1 MTTART
7 LPSATFAA
15 GLALMLAACQSAG
28 PMLRAAPAAPKG
40 VEGQWISA
48 DGVAVSS
55 FSGGVFTTTAT
66 DTGNKLA
73 DGSYTMT
80 DQNNVAITVQSK
92 IRQTTTSVNCALASA
107 SQLNCTSS
115 SGQQFVLNRRT
126 A

>member
-7 LPSATFAA
+7 LPSAILAA
-15 GLALMLAACQSAG
+15 GLAVLLAACQSAG
-28 PMLRAAPAAPKG
+28 PSMRAAPASPKG
-40 VEGQWISA
+40 VEGRWIST
-48 DGVAVSS
+48 DGVAVST
-55 FSGGVFTTTAT
+55 FAGGVFTTTAT

-73 DGSYTMT
+73 DGSYTMV

-92 IRQTTTSVNCALASA
+92 IRQTTTSVNCALANA

-115 SGQQFVLNRRT
+115 AGQQFVLTRQ

>member
-1 MTTART
+1 
-7 LPSATFAA
+7 
-15 GLALMLAACQSAG
+15 
-28 PMLRAAPAAPKG
+28 MLRAAAPAAPRG

-48 DGVAVSS
+48 DGVAVST

-73 DGSYTMT
+73 DGSYSMT
-80 DQNNVAITVQSK
+80 DRNNVAITVGSK
-92 IRQTTTSVNCALASA
+92 IRQTTTSVNCAVAGA